1 MTRIRSLPHL
11 LVFDAAARHESFSRA
26 AAELCLTTGA
36 VSRHIKNLEDK
47 LGEALFFRSHKK
59 INLTARGRIFALSCR
74 KILGDLEAAE
84 STFMKSTAV
93 QDITIDCLPT
103 FAMYWLIP
111 RLTDFYQTSP
121 HIHINVVTSTGMVTS
136 GSDIAVRRDPT
147 HFPDMEA
154 LPFLEEKSVLVCS
167 PDYFHQRTM
176 QPADN
181 TLIHI
186 RVRNDLWRKWS
197 AESLPFPDNVTRH
210 LYLDHT
216 FAAIQAA
223 EDSLGIALVPQIF
236 CEKHLTSGR
245 LVRLDNYGTLISGT
259 YFLVIHKDYKTGIQ
273 EFAEWLR
280 KNIAAVPEKSEQPE

>member
-1 MTRIRSLPHL
+1 MTRICSLPHL
-11 LVFDAAARHESFSRA
+11 LAFDAAARHESFSMA

-36 VSRHIKNLEDK
+36 VSRHIKNLEVK
-47 LGEALFFRSHKK
+47 LGEALFYRGHKK
-59 INLTARGRIFALSCR
+59 VKLTPRGEIFALTCR
-74 KILGDLEAAE
+74 KILDDLAAAE
-84 STFMKSTAV
+84 SSFMGSGAI
-93 QDITIDCLPT
+93 QSITINCLPT

-111 RLTDFYQTSP
+111 RLNDFHQACP
-121 HIHINVVTSTGMVTS
+121 HIHITVVTSTGMVTS

-154 LPFLEEKSVLVCS
+154 KPFLKEESILVCS
-167 PDYFHQRTM
+167 PAYFDRHTR

-186 RVRNDLWRKWS
+186 RVRSDLWRKWS
-197 AESLPFPDNVTRH
+197 AERLTVPDNVTRH

-223 EDSLGIALVPQIF
+223 EDGLGIALVPRIF

-259 YFLVIHKDYKTGIQ
+259 YFLVRQKNNQPGIQ
-273 EFAEWLR
+273 EFTAWLE
-280 KNIAAVPEKSEQPE
+280 KNIAAVPVKPEQPE